1 VTLPTFLFRTEAFIF
16 SPKRAFSGTR
26 GVPECEATLAEL
38 QPLHSPRS
46 LPRREGSKH
55 VTFPQCMIGLRAL
68 IHVTRPSRAGGYM
81 QHPYT
86 HGFPFFLGFPCLFLW
101 WPLPCSLGCSSPA
114 PSKAVLR
121 SYGTFSLFSVLLCLA
136 TRTCLLLGVFL
147 LCHLGLFGSFLP
159 FLRKGLPESLG
170 IHCCSLQSSYI
181 EPTVPPLACGLS
193 VSTSGKEPA
202 NSNLDR
208 SDDQSR
214 TRSQSLRKSN
224 TPPAPLRQC
233 SNGSLFA

>member
-1 VTLPTFLFRTEAFIF
+1 
-16 SPKRAFSGTR
+16 
-26 GVPECEATLAEL
+26 
-38 QPLHSPRS
+38 
-46 LPRREGSKH
+46 
-55 VTFPQCMIGLRAL
+55 
-68 IHVTRPSRAGGYM
+68 M

-86 HGFPFFLGFPCLFLW
+86 HGFPFFLGFACLFLW